1 MRLWFDVVVTFD
13 RKGLRRRDKNRW
25 KALDETNS
33 TVSLRASQST
43 RRTHKFHQTIWIP
56 GIHGVFHGFYLFF
69 LDIFGFSIFWFYSNR
84 RFFCLS
90 VVFLVFIGFLC
101 FSLDF
106 YGFLSFCVFSVN
118 IVFFPC
124 FFRPAVGT
132 RGQTKHSNGQPSVA
146 IKNGRARP
154 PFYKILSKM
163 APQGRQFLILSKM
176 APQGRQKKYT
186 I

>member
-56 GIHGVFHGFYLFF
+56 GIPVVFHGFYWFF

-90 VVFLVFIGFLC
+90 VVFLVFIGFLW
-101 FSLDF
+101 FSLF
-106 YGFLSFCVFSVN
+106 FFGFLWFSVFLCFFIEYSVFSV
-118 IVFFPC
+118 FFQC

-146 IKNGRARP
+146 INVLLRDWNWIHSPKL
-154 PFYKILSKM
+154 LST
-163 APQGRQFLILSKM
+163 LVLSLS
-176 APQGRQKKYT
+176 R
-186 I
+186 